1 MIYEPIWGAIIAWY
15 LFLAGLGGGAFAT
28 AVFVRYRHPDC
39 KRLMRVGRLIA
50 PIVVIIG
57 LCLLMFDATAGFHN
71 PLRFVLLLTNFGSVM
86 TWGVVFLAVFVVVAL
101 IVLVLDLMKREVP
114 MWLDCVGLVM
124 GLCVAIYTGCLLG
137 VCQGFPL
144 WNSALLPIL
153 FLVSAVSTGM
163 AAVLLVGVFYAPDE
177 FNEVVVMKKFHFWLP
192 VIEFV
197 LVAALL
203 FITAFNPSPAGWES
217 VMSLVSGN
225 WAVAF
230 WLLFVIVGL
239 VLPTILECWMLWAG
253 QARVRDL
260 AHGPDDQ
267 RAVGCGR
274 ARRRLHAA
282 SAHRERGG
290 ADHDCS
296 ALDAVSSCDTH
307 SLQKA
312 ALGPPFLWDGSAFL
326 FRGFGEGRFRRGR
339 LRKGAVA
346 EKERSGFRPGRG
358 TFRRATLRGRD
369 RFPLCRR
376 RPLCRRSGSARARSR
391 CRLWRFCPWGSAG

>member
-1 MIYEPIWGAIIAWY
+1 MIDIIYEPIWGAIIAWY

-57 LCLLMFDATAGFHN
+57 LCLLMFDAAAGFAH
-71 PLRFVLLLTNFGSVM
+71 PLRFALLLTNFGSVM

-217 VMSLVSGN
+217 VMSLVAGN

-239 VLPTILECWMLWAG
+239 VLPTILECWMLWLAKHEFETSRTG
-253 QARVRDL
+253 QMI
-260 AHGPDDQ
+260 
-267 RAVGCGR
+267 
-274 ARRRLHAA
+274 
-282 SAHRERGG
+282 
-290 ADHDCS
+290 S
-296 ALDAVSSCDTH
+296 ALSDAGVLVGGFMLRLLIVS
-307 SLQKA
+307 A
-312 ALGPPFLWDGSAFL
+312 AVPI
-326 FRGFGEGRFRRGR
+326 
-339 LRKGAVA
+339 
-346 EKERSGFRPGRG
+346 
-358 TFRRATLRGRD
+358 TIIQ
-369 RFPLCRR
+369 
-376 RPLCRRSGSARARSR
+376 
-391 CRLWRFCPWGSAG
+391 PWML

>member
-1 MIYEPIWGAIIAWY
+1 MLVDVRRCRG
-15 LFLAGLGGGAFAT
+15 FA
-28 AVFVRYRHPDC
+28 H
-39 KRLMRVGRLIA
+39 
-50 PIVVIIG
+50 
-57 LCLLMFDATAGFHN
+57 
-71 PLRFVLLLTNFGSVM
+71 PLRFALLLTNFGSVM

-101 IVLVLDLMKREVP
+101 IVLLLDLMKREVP

-290 ADHDCS
+290 CRS
-296 ALDAVSSCDTH
+296 RLFSPGCC
-307 SLQKA
+307 K
-312 ALGPPFLWDGSAFL
+312 FLRYPLLAKGGLRAAFL
-326 FRGFGEGRFRRGR
+326 VGRLGIFVSRFRRGQVSER
-339 LRKGAVA
+339 AAAEGCSCGKGA
-346 EKERSGFRPGRG
+346 ERLQAWTWYVSTSHSSRQ
-358 TFRRATLRGRD
+358 
-369 RFPLCRR
+369 
-376 RPLCRRSGSARARSR
+376 RPLSAMSEAAS
-391 CRLWRFCPWGSAG
+391 LPT

>member
-57 LCLLMFDATAGFHN
+57 LCLLMFDAAAGFAH
-71 PLRFVLLLTNFGSVM
+71 PLRFALLLTNFGSVM

-124 GLCVAIYTGCLLG
+124 GLCVASYTGCLLG

-239 VLPTILECWMLWAG
+239 VLPTILECWMLWLAKHEFETSRTG
-253 QARVRDL
+253 QMI
-260 AHGPDDQ
+260 
-267 RAVGCGR
+267 
-274 ARRRLHAA
+274 
-282 SAHRERGG
+282 
-290 ADHDCS
+290 S
-296 ALDAVSSCDTH
+296 ALSDAGVLVGGFMLRLLIVS
-307 SLQKA
+307 A
-312 ALGPPFLWDGSAFL
+312 AVPI
-326 FRGFGEGRFRRGR
+326 
-339 LRKGAVA
+339 
-346 EKERSGFRPGRG
+346 
-358 TFRRATLRGRD
+358 TIIQ
-369 RFPLCRR
+369 
-376 RPLCRRSGSARARSR
+376 
-391 CRLWRFCPWGSAG
+391 PWML